1 MKFILLVFIF
11 IAIASVEGS
20 GCKKKGNCRTTA
32 KEILECG
39 EESCDWVSFT
49 YISFNL

>member
-1 MKFILLVFIF
+1 MKFILFVIVF
-11 IAIASVEGS
+11 IAIASVEGN

-32 KEILECG
+32 KEFLECG
-39 EESCDWVSFT
+39 EHSCDWVSLT